1 MATIEL
7 YKDKINSMSNYLS
20 QAKTA
25 VNGFCT
31 DLSALKSKI
40 LGINSSVCDSIVSKI
55 STASQTQEQQI
66 AGLEATEKEVNE
78 FIDLTINR
86 DNSAATEVS
95 KRKDDFYKQ
104 YSYLKPECE
113 KSDWEKFC
121 DGLKKVGEWCKE
133 HWKLIAT
140 AIMVVVAIA
149 IIVIIVV
156 LVKRNKVNKKYKAVE
171 TVKLSINTL
180 RL

>member
-1 MATIEL
+1 
-7 YKDKINSMSNYLS
+7 MSNYLS

-55 STASQTQEQQI
+55 STSSQTQEQQI
-66 AGLEATEKEVNE
+66 AGLEANEKEVNE

-95 KRKDDFYKQ
+95 KRKMTFI
-104 YSYLKPECE
+104 S
-113 KSDWEKFC
+113 
-121 DGLKKVGEWCKE
+121 
-133 HWKLIAT
+133 
-140 AIMVVVAIA
+140 
-149 IIVIIVV
+149 
-156 LVKRNKVNKKYKAVE
+156 
-171 TVKLSINTL
+171 SIPI
-180 RL
+180 